1 MQQYFREAILSQ
13 YSQMTDSEEDD
24 EEGGGPVEPKD
35 NNLEKNINAQL
46 VSEAEKQK
54 REQFRLESQ
63 RKKDKDK
70 EDR

>member
-1 MQQYFREAILSQ
+1 MSLTYREAILSQ
-13 YSQMTDSEEDD
+13 YSQMTDSEGEDED
-24 EEGGGPVEPKD
+24 GGATVEAKD
-35 NNLEKNINAQL
+35 NLEKNINAHL
-46 VSEAEKQK
+46 VAEAEKQK